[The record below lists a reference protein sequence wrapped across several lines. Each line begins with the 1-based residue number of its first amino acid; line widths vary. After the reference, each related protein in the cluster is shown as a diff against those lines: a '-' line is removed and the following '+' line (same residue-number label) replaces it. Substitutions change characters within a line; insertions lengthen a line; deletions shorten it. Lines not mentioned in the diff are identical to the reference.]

1 MRAEPGNLLLPVN
14 WVYIRKLLVLI
25 YLDELTPTQRLGR
38 VLPLGEVSRKLGFKL
53 AVFRDQQEHF
63 FFRAAGFW
71 AKLETLSV
79 DITHLLN
86 YYKNL
91 NK

>member
-63 FFRAAGFW
+63 FLGQLASGPSWRLF
-71 AKLETLSV
+71 
-79 DITHLLN
+79 LLTSHTC
-86 YYKNL
+86 
-91 NK
+91 